1 MAQVKEYECSDTTQR
16 ALGYQLAI
24 RSMKDYK
31 QRPEY
36 LVQLRAA
43 IETAALEATYA
54 ETPMAQRSAA
64 LTITECTAELACL
77 MQGDPVDVFHGL
89 VHFPLPLAA

>member
-1 MAQVKEYECSDTTQR
+1 MASTRDYERSDTTQR